1 MRKNCPFI
9 ITVICLMV
17 SEFALSRP
25 ISYPGGWT
33 SIVSNTSRNNALN
46 VHYSPTAKYSIG
58 YRAEYMR
65 EREFVAHTLQL
76 NNLVKRWNG
85 PAYQGNLY
93 LQSGIGVGYGD
104 GNVLDDIVE
113 PVVFSG
119 IAAEWENRRWFFSY
133 QNRYTEAGDLGDF
146 FMQTARIGLA
156 PYIGDYG
163 DLNTW
168 LMLDI
173 DHSPESSDSISVTP
187 LIRFLKGANLIE
199 AGLNTDG
206 KILFNWVRQ
215 Y

>member
-1 MRKNCPFI
+1 MPKNCPFI
-9 ITVICLMV
+9 VVTICLMA
-17 SEFALSRP
+17 SELALSRP
-25 ISYPGGWT
+25 VSYPGGWT
-33 SIVSNTSRNNALN
+33 SIVNNNSRENALY

-58 YRAEYMR
+58 YRAEYKR

-85 PAYQGNLY
+85 PAFQANLY

-104 GNVLDDIVE
+104 NGLLDNQIE

-119 IAAEWENRRWFFSY
+119 IATDWENRRWFFSY
-133 QNRYTEAGDLGDF
+133 QNRYTDAGEFGDF
-146 FMQTARIGLA
+146 FNQNARIGLA
-156 PYIGDYG
+156 PYIGEYG
-163 DLNTW
+163 DLHTW
-168 LMLDI
+168 LMLDV
-173 DHSPESSDSISVTP
+173 DHSPESSDSVSVTP

-206 KILFNWVRQ
+206 KILFNWVRR